1 MAMAAAPSPS
11 LPLLVRR
18 AHTTLHSPTQAVAAL
33 AEQLDPAASA
43 VLLFCSGDYAL
54 DQLGAAIERSFSAPV
69 AACTSAGQVGA
80 GGFER
85 GGITAVSLSSSDLR
99 MRPCLL
105 SPLSL
110 CQSQTASLAREQA
123 ERAAATPGLRSFGV
137 LLVDGLSLWEEYVA
151 SALYEALGNVPVV
164 GGSAAVRQG
173 ELRPAVYHAGQFLEG
188 AAVLA
193 LFETQS
199 LVFETF
205 ATQHFE
211 PSERK
216 LVITLA
222 DPDKRIVYELN
233 GEPAAHA
240 YAKALG
246 IPSSELD
253 SRHFACSPLLLNM
266 GDQLLPRAIRN
277 QNPDGSLVLAGAIE
291 EGLVVSIA
299 SSPDPV
305 GALERALAQLERRV
319 PEPEVLLVFDCVLRR
334 IELEAR
340 GLDQQVGQLMARK
353 GAVGFNSYGEQV
365 GPLHVNHTLTG
376 VALGTQRG
384 AGAP

>member
-1 MAMAAAPSPS
+1 
-11 LPLLVRR
+11 
-18 AHTTLHSPTQAVAAL
+18 
-33 AEQLDPAASA
+33 
-43 VLLFCSGDYAL
+43 
-54 DQLGAAIERSFSAPV
+54 
-69 AACTSAGQVGA
+69 VGA

-85 GGITAVSLSSSDLR
+85 GGITAVSLSSADLF

-105 SPLSL
+105 SPLAL

-151 SALYEALGNVPVV
+151 AALYEALGNVPVV
-164 GGSAAVRQG
+164 GGSAAARQG
-173 ELRPAVYHAGQFLEG
+173 ELKPAVYHAGQFLEG

-222 DPDKRIVYELN
+222 DPDKRLVYELN
-233 GEPAAHA
+233 GEPAAYA

-246 IPSSELD
+246 VPGSELD
-253 SRHFACSPLLLNM
+253 SRHFACNPLLLNM

-340 GLDQQVGQLMARK
+340 GLDQQVGQLMAQK

-376 VALGTQRG
+376 IALGTQRG

>member
-1 MAMAAAPSPS
+1 MAATTSPTP
-11 LPLLVRR
+11 PLLVRR
-18 AHTTLHSPTQAVAAL
+18 AHTTLPGAASAVAAL

-54 DQLGAAIERSFSAPV
+54 DQLGVAIERTFSAPV

-85 GGITAVSLSSSDLR
+85 GGITAVSLSSADLR

-105 SPLSL
+105 SPLAL
-110 CQSQTASLAREQA
+110 CQSQAASLAREQA

-173 ELRPAVYHAGQFLEG
+173 QLSPAVYHAGKFVEG

-222 DPDKRIVYELN
+222 DPDERIVYELN
-233 GEPAAHA
+233 GEPAASA

-246 IPSSELD
+246 VAPSELGP
-253 SRHFACSPLLLNM
+253 RHFACNPLLLNM
-266 GDQLLPRAIRN
+266 GDQLLPRAIRS
-277 QNPDGSLVLAGAIE
+277 QNPDLSLNMAGAVE

-299 SSPDPV
+299 RSPDPL
-305 GALERALAQLERRV
+305 GALERALEQLELRV

-340 GLDQQVGQLMARK
+340 GMDQQVGQLMARK

-376 VALGTQRG
+376 VALGTPRG
-384 AGAP
+384 AGA

>member
-1 MAMAAAPSPS
+1 MAATTTSTP
-11 LPLLVRR
+11 PLLVRR
-18 AHTTLHSPTQAVAAL
+18 AHTTLPGAAQAVAAL
-33 AEQLDPAASA
+33 ANELDPEASA
-43 VLLFCSGDYAL
+43 VLLFCSGDYPL
-54 DQLGAAIERSFSAPV
+54 DQLGAAIERTFRAPV
-69 AACTSAGQVGA
+69 AACTSAGQLGA
-80 GGFER
+80 SGFER
-85 GGITAVSLSSSDLR
+85 GGITAVSLSSADLR

-105 SPLSL
+105 SPLAL
-110 CQSQTASLAREQA
+110 CQTQAATLAREQA
-123 ERAAATPGLRSFGV
+123 KRAAATPGLRSFGV

-173 ELRPAVYHAGQFLEG
+173 QLSPAVYYAGQFVEG

-199 LVFETF
+199 LAFETF

-211 PSERK
+211 PSQRK

-233 GEPAAHA
+233 GEPAASA

-246 IPSSELD
+246 VAPSELD
-253 SRHFACSPLLLNM
+253 SQHFACSPLLLNM
-266 GDQLLPRAIRN
+266 GDQLLPRAIRS
-277 QNPDGSLVLAGAIE
+277 QNPDLSLNLAGAIE

-299 SSPDPV
+299 RSPDPL
-305 GALERALAQLERRV
+305 GALERALAEVERSV
-319 PEPEVLLVFDCVLRR
+319 PKPEVLLVFDCVLRR

-353 GAVGFNSYGEQV
+353 GAVGFNGYGEQV

-376 VALGTQRG
+376 VALGTQRR

>member
-1 MAMAAAPSPS
+1 MPAPLSPN

-18 AHTTLHSPTQAVAAL
+18 AHTTLQSPTQAVAAL

-85 GGITAVSLSSSDLR
+85 GGITAVSLSSADLR

-105 SPLSL
+105 SPLAL

-123 ERAAATPGLRSFGV
+123 ERTAATPGLRSFGV
-137 LLVDGLSLWEEYVA
+137 LLVDGLSLWEERVA

-164 GGSAAVRQG
+164 GGSAATRKG
-173 ELRPAVYHAGQFLEG
+173 ELRPAIYHAGQFLEG

-246 IPSSELD
+246 VPSSQLD
-253 SRHFACSPLLLNM
+253 SRHFACNPLILNM

-299 SSPDPV
+299 SSPDPL

-340 GLDQQVGQLMARK
+340 GLDQQVGQLLARK

>member
-1 MAMAAAPSPS
+1 MPATPSPS
-11 LPLLVRR
+11 PPLIVRR
-18 AHTTLHSPTQAVAAL
+18 AHTALPNPAQAVAAL
-33 AEQLDPAASA
+33 AAELDLDASA

-54 DQLGAAIERSFSAPV
+54 EPLGSAIERTFKAPV
-69 AACTSAGQVGA
+69 AACTSAGQVGPN
-80 GGFER
+80 GFER
-85 GGITAVSLSSSDLR
+85 GGITAVSLKSEDLR

-123 ERAAATPGLRSFGV
+123 QRTAATPGLRSFGV

-151 SALYEALGNVPVV
+151 AALYEALGNVPVV
-164 GGSAAVRQG
+164 GGSAAARQG
-173 ELRPAVYHAGQFLEG
+173 ELRPAVYHDGKFLEG

-211 PSERK
+211 PSARK

-246 IPSSELD
+246 VA
-253 SRHFACSPLLLNM
+253 SRDLGPHHFACNPLLLDL
-266 GDQLLPRAIRN
+266 GEQLLPRAIRG
-277 QNPDGSLVLAGAIE
+277 QNRDLSLSLAGAVE

-299 SSPDPV
+299 RSPDPV
-305 GALERALAQLERRV
+305 GTLQRALARVERHV
-319 PEPEVLLVFDCVLRR
+319 PDPKVLLVFDCVLRR

-340 GLDQQVGQLMARK
+340 GLDQQVGELMARK
-353 GAVGFNSYGEQV
+353 GAIGFNSYGEQV

-376 VALGTQRG
+376 VALGTERG
-384 AGAP
+384 AA